1 MVGEVGLLLP
11 PHGTVFCMIQFID
24 VSKTYR
30 TRGLVNCVF
39 DRLSFS
45 IERHDSLAICGANGA
60 GKSTLLRLIAGIEH
74 PTAGTIVRRARS
86 SWPIGLASCFQ
97 VMMSG
102 ADNVRFI
109 ARIYE
114 KDEKDILS
122 YVEDFAQLGVFM
134 NQPVINYSS
143 GMVSRLAF
151 GVSLAIEFDCYIVDE
166 VTAVGDARFR
176 RRCEEEL
183 LSRRDRAALVMTS
196 HDPGVLERFCTRG
209 AVLYGGALTVFDT
222 VAEANEIH
230 HALQMRHPSLATAG
244 ISANS

>member
-1 MVGEVGLLLP
+1 
-11 PHGTVFCMIQFID
+11 MITFTD

-30 TRGLVNCVF
+30 TSGLVNRVF
-39 DRLSFS
+39 DRLNFS
-45 IERHDSLAICGANGA
+45 IKPRGSLAICGANGA

-74 PTAGTIVRRARS
+74 PTSGTVTRS
-86 SWPIGLASCFQ
+86 MRTSWPIGLSNCFQ
-97 VMMSG
+97 VLTSG

-114 KDEKDILS
+114 KDEKDILA

-166 VTAVGDARFR
+166 VTTVGDARFR

-196 HDPGVLERFCTRG
+196 HDPGVLERYCTDG
-209 AVLYGGALTVFDT
+209 AVLYGGTLTFFDS
-222 VAEANEIH
+222 AEEANQVH
-230 HALQMRHPSLATAG
+230 HALQMRLPTIPTTLSG
-244 ISANS
+244 VS